1 MWRGNHASPVVRLQ
15 RLCMLPLCLLKP
27 CHHHMNKPRPAC
39 WRMRQYEEE
48 MPDIPAENIWGQ
60 SIFSQSFK
68 MWEGL
73 EPQSYSAANHR
84 CMSTMEA
91 RQRKHPHYL
100 KMHDWEGMLT
110 VSNPWILGDISTVFP
125 DSNLI
130 CFILATRIISSKHK
144 LDHNILLNIQQWF
157 RFQSL
162 YRARVLKKSFSWPDH
177 CLPLCFPLW
186 LSPHSLFWNYPELL
200 RVCTL
205 PQLCALVVSS
215 AQNVLLLAI
224 HLVYSSSS
232 FRSWLK
238 CYFLTEV
245 FPDWNSSS
253 TLPQAPYCMP
263 YLSYLSLTSIL
274 HTMYL
279 ICVLLKFFLI

>member
-27 CHHHMNKPRPAC
+27 CHHHMNKPRPTC

-130 CFILATRIISSKHK
+130 CLILATRIISSKHK

-157 RFQSL
+157 RFQSP
-162 YRARVLKKSFSWPDH
+162 YRARVLKKGFSWPG
-177 CLPLCFPLW
+177 LTTAY
-186 LSPHSLFWNYPELL
+186 LSASLYDYLLTYFSGITLNSSEFAHSLSYVHLL
-200 RVCTL
+200 FLL
-205 PQLCALVVSS
+205 PRMLFC
-215 AQNVLLLAI
+215 
-224 HLVYSSSS
+224 
-232 FRSWLK
+232 
-238 CYFLTEV
+238 
-245 FPDWNSSS
+245 
-253 TLPQAPYCMP
+253 
-263 YLSYLSLTSIL
+263 
-274 HTMYL
+274 
-279 ICVLLKFFLI
+279 